1 VVPPVAGNIRRLF
14 HKTNWWACEWKIKGT
29 GRDEN
34 KSHSWDIKVGYR
46 WYGLPE
52 IANTFNLAFTRQKT
66 DNDDRG
72 WNFHRNSCAE
82 IEMQIPPAQFTNGVS
97 RLTCAYGK
105 FLPFKKYLSGL
116 KNRLLLRE
124 RPNIADRRSLHCG
137 HGSCRSAIPTMIEC
151 ESYCII
157 ENLYYFVKQ
166 IYSHN
171 VQRNMKIPPSINPNF
186 CFHSSAITTVIAEET
201 GAIIS
206 LLEKQPFDILYYCIT
221 MIYLIQLLQF

>member
-1 VVPPVAGNIRRLF
+1 LINFITLGDDEEIKVGASGAGGLVVTTGWQEIF
-14 HKTNWWACEWKIKGT
+14 DGYFIKTNWWRCEWKIKGT

-66 DNDDRG
+66 DNDYRG

-105 FLPFKKYLSGL
+105 FLPFKKYLIGL
-116 KNRLLLRE
+116 KIGYSYAK
-124 RPNIADRRSLHCG
+124 RPQYRGPALGFTAGHRIMQSL
-137 HGSCRSAIPTMIEC
+137 IFQPMIE
-151 ESYCII
+151 
-157 ENLYYFVKQ
+157 L
-166 IYSHN
+166 
-171 VQRNMKIPPSINPNF
+171 
-186 CFHSSAITTVIAEET
+186 
-201 GAIIS
+201 
-206 LLEKQPFDILYYCIT
+206 
-221 MIYLIQLLQF
+221 